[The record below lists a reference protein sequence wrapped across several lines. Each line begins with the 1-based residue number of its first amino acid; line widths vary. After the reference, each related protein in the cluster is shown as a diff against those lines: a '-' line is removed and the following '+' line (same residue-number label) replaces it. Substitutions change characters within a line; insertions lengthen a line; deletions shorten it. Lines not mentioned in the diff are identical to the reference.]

1 MVISELPVGSVV
13 RLGRYALGHRP
24 DDMIDID
31 WIKVSK
37 NNDFISQKVL
47 LGIQFDAIECCNEN
61 YDYSLSNIRQF
72 MNSENHSWYHP
83 THPNDRGPEYV
94 MLDSYVTIHAG
105 RYSGL
110 LSHFQDSEISVL
122 EMVND
127 DYMRL
132 PTVSEIVGGG
142 FQYFKR
148 YGKRAHPVYE
158 FGQLS
163 LDNYREGMYHRYYM
177 IDDLGP
183 ITPNL
188 AEMGRDG
195 NYGGIS
201 PAKYSGLRPVCKI
214 KASAAVEQTGKNT
227 YKMNISSTGAVKFF
241 KETQSL
247 DWLLGL

>member
-1 MVISELPVGSVV
+1 MVINELPVGSVV

-47 LGIQFDAIECCNEN
+47 LGIQYDARENWDEN

-72 MNSENHSWYHP
+72 MNSENHAWYHP
-83 THPNDRGPEYV
+83 THPNDRGPDYV
-94 MLDSYVTIHAG
+94 MLDNYITINTG
-105 RYSGL
+105 RYSGF
-110 LSHFQDSEISVL
+110 LSHFQDAEISAL
-122 EMVND
+122 ELVND

-132 PTVSEIVGGG
+132 PTVSEIMGG

-148 YGKRAHPVYE
+148 YGKRAHPVNE
-158 FGQLS
+158 FGCLS
-163 LDNYREGMYHRYYM
+163 LNNYREGMYYRYYM
-177 IDDLGP
+177 IDNLSP
-183 ITPNL
+183 INYL

-195 NYGGIS
+195 NYSVIS
-201 PAKYSGLRPVCKI
+201 PVNYSGLRPVCKI
-214 KASAAVEQTGKNT
+214 KAGAAVEQTGKNT
-227 YKMNISSTGAVKFF
+227 YKMNISSTGPVKFF
-241 KETQSL
+241 KETQSI

>member
-1 MVISELPVGSVV
+1 MVINERPVGSIV

-47 LGIQFDAIECCNEN
+47 LGIQFDAREGWNEN

-83 THPNDRGPEYV
+83 THPNDHGPDYV
-94 MLDSYVTIHAG
+94 MLDNYVTIHTG
-105 RYSGL
+105 RYSGF

-122 EMVND
+122 EPTND

-132 PTVSEIVGGG
+132 PTVSEIMGG
-142 FQYFKR
+142 FPYFKR
-148 YGKRAHPVYE
+148 YGKRARPVEEY
-158 FGQLS
+158 GSLS
-163 LDNYREGMYHRYYM
+163 LNNYREGMYHRYYM
-177 IDDLGP
+177 IDNMSP

-195 NYGGIS
+195 SYSGIS
-201 PAKYSGLRPVCKI
+201 PVKYSGLRPVCKI
-214 KASAAVEQTGKNT
+214 KASATVIETGKNT
-227 YKMNISSTGAVKFF
+227 YKMNISSTGPVKFF
-241 KETQSL
+241 KETQSI